1 MSRRFAPPRRF
12 DPLESLTP
20 AMRFALRAGED
31 AGFEFCGGGVYRD
44 RLGRAHAPITLR
56 SLAERGLVRLSAGP
70 DGQRRRFALTREG
83 QRLAL
88 ELQRRADVRAALI
101 AERQEARR

>member
-31 AGFEFCGGGVYRD
+31 AGFEFCGGG
-44 RLGRAHAPITLR
+44 P
-56 SLAERGLVRLSAGP
+56 
-70 DGQRRRFALTREG
+70 
-83 QRLAL
+83 
-88 ELQRRADVRAALI
+88 
-101 AERQEARR
+101 